1 MGNTPS
7 QNQDEGLY
15 KSYIDKQFNTI
26 QQQQE
31 QITQLINNMNTNNSP
46 NN

>member
-1 MGNTPS
+1 MGNSPS
-7 QNQDEGLY
+7 QSQDEHLY
-15 KSYIDKQFNTI
+15 KNYIDKQFNTI